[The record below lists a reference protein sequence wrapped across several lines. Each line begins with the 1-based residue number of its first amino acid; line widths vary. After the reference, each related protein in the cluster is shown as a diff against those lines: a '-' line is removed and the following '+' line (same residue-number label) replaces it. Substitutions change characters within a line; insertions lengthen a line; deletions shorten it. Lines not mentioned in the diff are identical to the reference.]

1 MTLRQRPMCRA
12 TVFATPNRLLLLSFR
27 SLVAVAF
34 VLCCTSGAL
43 GRSLLGSS
51 SPVVMQAKT
60 GEAKTVQEV
69 YEAQVSLLA
78 SP

>member
-1 MTLRQRPMCRA
+1 MLYNSYHSDRQVVVVLC
-12 TVFATPNRLLLLSFR
+12 R

-51 SPVVMQAKT
+51 GTVSMQAKT
-60 GEAKTVQEV
+60 GDAKTVQDV
-69 YEAQVSLLA
+69 YEAQVSPA
-78 SP
+78 SAL